1 VADIFQEVDEEVRRE
16 QLKKLWERYQ
26 NYVITLA
33 VVILLAVG
41 GWRAYDWWE
50 TKKAAEA
57 GTAFE
62 NAIEL
67 SEQGKHT
74 EAAAAFSK
82 LAADSPATY
91 RALALVRAA
100 AELAPTD
107 PKGAIDAY
115 DKIAADSAMPPVL
128 RDLAQLRAGALSI
141 DNGSFAQV
149 QARLDPLTGA
159 DHVFRHTARELL
171 ALAAWRAGD
180 KAAAKRLIDMVTAD
194 PETPADERSRVQML
208 DALMASADNK
218 G

>member
-26 NYVITLA
+26 YYVITLA
-33 VVILLAVG
+33 VLVVLGMA

-62 NAIEL
+62 TAIGL
-67 SEQGKHT
+67 SEQGKHAEA
-74 EAAAAFSK
+74 EAAFAK
-82 LAADSPATY
+82 LAADSTATY
-91 RALALVRAA
+91 RALSQVRAA
-100 AELAPTD
+100 AEVAQSD
-107 PKGAIDAY
+107 PKAAIAAY
-115 DKIAADSAMPPVL
+115 DKIAADSSMPPVL
-128 RDLAQLRAGALSI
+128 RDLGALHAGALAI
-141 DNGSFAQV
+141 DNGSFAEV

-180 KAAAKRLIDMVTAD
+180 TAAARRYIDMIAAD
-194 PETPADERSRVQML
+194 QQTPADARSRVQML
-208 DALMASADNK
+208 DALMASAAK
-218 G
+218 S